1 MWGWVLKVIT
11 RLPSLL
17 DTLPFASSW
26 ATSVHFLVQTA
37 GYDLNHSNISGAGI
51 LGHWQTSDYVWNRL
65 YLTLIHSYVR
75 ASDPLNRTYS
85 KLRVFRINMFLAA
98 PSFHQPMT
106 ATLLFVAILRV
117 SKEDKTR
124 HLTDGKL
131 SPPPRPSPWTV
142 RQSLDLWLNS
152 HLREHDIRH
161 CHRVKTRR
169 VIELKSTKASG
180 RSHRKFPKPADL
192 KPSHDPG
199 SHKCH
204 PSQIPVACMCLSLS
218 HRIQTPPSI
227 VAVGDTIPDNFS
239 HQSGD

>member
-1 MWGWVLKVIT
+1 MWGWVLKVEIT
-11 RLPSLL
+11 RLPSER

-37 GYDLNHSNISGAGI
+37 GCDLNHSNISGAGI

-131 SPPPRPSPWTV
+131 SPP
-142 RQSLDLWLNS
+142 QSLNCAS
-152 HLREHDIRH
+152 KLRFMTQLASKRAWYPTLSQSKDSACNWIKKH
-161 CHRVKTRR
+161 
-169 VIELKSTKASG
+169 KS
-180 RSHRKFPKPADL
+180 
-192 KPSHDPG
+192 
-199 SHKCH
+199 
-204 PSQIPVACMCLSLS
+204 QW
-218 HRIQTPPSI
+218 
-227 VAVGDTIPDNFS
+227 
-239 HQSGD
+239 